1 MPAPNPAQSAWLKR
15 LGIPSGTAVPNG
27 QNRTT
32 APKPAPPATSALPHN
47 NRPRTAGLWLCGE
60 CGQSWDITPTGGAFV
75 AGDAAVP
82 RCCPTCGSATLTR
95 TLSTFNGLECG
106 AIKALRVERLLA
118 QLLYEHWAANLHAE
132 QSKYPRYV
140 DYLRAQLAGT
150 E

>member
-1 MPAPNPAQSAWLKR
+1 VPSPQETAWLKR
-15 LGIPSGTAVPNG
+15 LGIPNGTNVPNG
-27 QNRTT
+27 RNRPAT
-32 APKPAPPATSALPHN
+32 PNPAPPATSALPYN

-75 AGDAAVP
+75 TGDASVP
-82 RCCPTCGSATLTR
+82 RCCPTCGTATLTR

-150 E
+150 D